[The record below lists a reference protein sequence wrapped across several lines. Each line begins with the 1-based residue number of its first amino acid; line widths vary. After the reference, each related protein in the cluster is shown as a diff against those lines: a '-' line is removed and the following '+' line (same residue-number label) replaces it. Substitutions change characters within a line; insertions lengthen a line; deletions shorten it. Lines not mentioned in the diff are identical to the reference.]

1 MRDAGARPFP
11 RAWLKHRARMRL
23 SPTATTKEIPG
34 KRCSSSCPP
43 SSRQSQKVRPAFA
56 GSSSRNATRSK
67 RPVLRAV
74 SRTTFP
80 WPPAPQISKRLFMLL
95 GNACRAR
102 EFWHRRMPL
111 LADAVRPQHLEQG
124 QQENL
129 DVEPKAPVVHIPDVK
144 IEFLFPGDRV
154 PAVDLRPAGNAWL
167 NLVTPTLVRA
177 VARQVLGQQSEEH
190 TSELQSLRHLVC
202 RLLLEK

>member
-1 MRDAGARPFP
+1 
-11 RAWLKHRARMRL
+11 
-23 SPTATTKEIPG
+23 
-34 KRCSSSCPP
+34 
-43 SSRQSQKVRPAFA
+43 
-56 GSSSRNATRSK
+56 
-67 RPVLRAV
+67 
-74 SRTTFP
+74 
-80 WPPAPQISKRLFMLL
+80 MLL

-177 VARQVLGQQSEEH
+177 VARQVLGQQWSRSH
-190 TSELQSLRHLVC
+190 KAHFTSENVPDLRQLVETTAAQEAPENRQALSIGQENAVGIAGIC
-202 RLLLEK
+202 HRTELEKRERLVSMADASLSKQDRLA